1 MTKKQKKK
9 QKYCIVCGRK
19 IRSGYKY
26 CYEHRNYVKPKVI
39 KEEKKN
45 VDLQF
50 GAILVFILGTLLYF
64 ATKSI
69 LGVIITFSLYA
80 LIYFAYKKRVKDKK
94 GEEEVD
100 NG

>member
-1 MTKKQKKK
+1 MGKKRKK

-19 IRSGYKY
+19 IRTGYKY
-26 CYEHRNYVKPKVI
+26 CYEHRNFVPEKVV

-69 LGVIITFSLYA
+69 LGVMITFSLYV